1 MKASTHIVIYKIK
14 SKTSLYGYPLSHS
27 LDKYMKL
34 FVSHLV
40 WDSLASD
47 NADLQPTFPLP
58 RVVSERGPWTDIK
71 ISVLLYLTLGP
82 LGESATEGV
91 YIAKPQSLG
100 ITGEL
105 LSPPWKDS
113 LSCPQWSVLQRTHWE
128 PVYLRDVYLE
138 LYYGMLIIVTF
149 YNSLHRP
156 KHIQMTAPWHSLVT
170 ETTKQPQS
178 NKSSWD
184 DLGADTGKLH
194 LYHIRPTYHT

>member
-1 MKASTHIVIYKIK
+1 MR
-14 SKTSLYGYPLSHS
+14 
-27 LDKYMKL
+27 L

-47 NADLQPTFPLP
+47 NADLQPTFPSP

-113 LSCPQWSVLQRTHWE
+113 LSCLQWSVLQRT
-128 PVYLRDVYLE
+128 LRASIPQGRVLGTLLWNAY
-138 LYYGMLIIVTF
+138 
-149 YNSLHRP
+149 HRDILQLTP
-156 KHIQMTAPWHSLVT
+156 QAKHIQMTAPWHSLVT